1 MCECTVNTFSDH
13 EECQQDKTNAVLDDD
28 VGSGDLKRMRCATY
42 GNVEAALYKLFVDAR
57 AKNIL
62 LNGTNMLVKAR
73 DLGFALGHNDFKPG
87 NEWLQQFKKTHG
99 RMCKNVIGEPASMD
113 NEWLQQGI
121 YKKP

>member
-1 MCECTVNTFSDH
+1 
-13 EECQQDKTNAVLDDD
+13 
-28 VGSGDLKRMRCATY
+28 MRCATY

-87 NEWLQQFKKTHG
+87 NEWLQQFKKTRG